1 LLFEQISAGDAS
13 TCAWTSAGAAYCRG
27 FNVGPG
33 LDTRNL
39 TPRGVM
45 RPN

>member
-13 TCAWTSAGAAYCRG
+13 TCAWTSAGAAYCWG
-27 FNVGPG
+27 FDVGTG
-33 LDTRNL
+33 LDTHYL
-39 TPRGVM
+39 TPQAVM